1 MQAID
6 THEASRAATLI
17 LIGLAKFT
25 LNVAIFGSIV
35 RDLLR

>member
-6 THEASRAATLI
+6 THEAPRAAALI

-25 LNVAIFGSIV
+25 LNVAIVGSVV

>member
-1 MQAID
+1 MKSID
-6 THEASRAATLI
+6 THEASRAATII

-25 LNVAIFGSIV
+25 LNVAIVGSVV